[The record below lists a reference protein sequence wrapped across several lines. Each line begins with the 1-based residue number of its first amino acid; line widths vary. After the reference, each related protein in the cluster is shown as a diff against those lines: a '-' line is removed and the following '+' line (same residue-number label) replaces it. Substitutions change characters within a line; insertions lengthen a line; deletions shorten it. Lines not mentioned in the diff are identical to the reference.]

1 MLFTEEHRAL
11 KNTVQKIMD
20 EHINPYVNE
29 WEEAEI
35 FPAHKIMK
43 IMGNAGLLGISK
55 PEKYGGLDLDFTY
68 EMVLAETLGGC
79 RANGVSTSIGVQ
91 TSMCTPALANY
102 GSEELKQEF
111 LVPTIAGDLVGCI
124 GVSEESAGSDV
135 ASTKT
140 YARRDGD
147 DYVINGQKMWITN
160 GVQGDWICL
169 LCNTSQDAGPHRNK
183 SLIIVPLKT
192 KGVSVARK
200 LDKMAL
206 KCSDT
211 AQLFFDDVRVPA
223 RNLIGEEN
231 MGFIYQMRQ
240 FQEERLYISARALRG
255 CEVAVEDTIEY
266 TGMRK
271 VFGETLL
278 DKQVVYHKLAELQSL
293 VEAGRA
299 LLYHAAEEYKNGND
313 VTKLASMAKYFIGTL
328 CNKIPNECLQYWGGQ
343 GFMNE
348 TWISRGY
355 RDLRLS
361 SVGGGANEI
370 MLEIIAKQMGIF
382 PGKRKKQET

>member
-11 KNTVQKIMD
+11 KNTVLKIMD

-102 GSEELKQEF
+102 GNEELKQEF
-111 LVPTIAGDLVGCI
+111 LIPTIAGDMVGCI
-124 GVSEESAGSDV
+124 GVSEEAAGSDV
-135 ASTKT
+135 ASTRT
-140 YARRDGD
+140 HARRDGD
-147 DYVINGQKMWITN
+147 DYVINGEKMWITN

-255 CEVAVEDTIEY
+255 CEVAIEDTIEY
-266 TGMRK
+266 TRMRK

-278 DKQVVYHKLAELQSL
+278 DKQVVYHKMAELQSL

-299 LLYHAAEEYKNGND
+299 LLYRTAEEYAGGND
-313 VTKLASMAKYFIGTL
+313 VTKLASMTKYFIGTL

-348 TWISRGY
+348 NWISRGY
-355 RDLRLS
+355 RDLRLT

-370 MLEIIAKQMGIF
+370 MLEVIAKQMGIF
-382 PGKRKKQET
+382 PGKQKK